1 MDKTNFNQVL
11 GMANQKALLLR
22 QNISIKASELLQ
34 FSAERATPLVLAARG
49 KTLQVAQSITAKV
62 AEGRF
67 EDIDRAEV
75 TAVIFVGFALYSA
88 YVFGLVFYRLYLHPL
103 ARFPGYKICAASE
116 WYEFYCYI
124 VKGGQWGNEI
134 RKMHE
139 KYGPI
144 VRTSPWELSIR
155 DPSFYDQLYVTAS
168 TRKTDMWPRGREG
181 NGFENSHHLSVPHD
195 LHRVRRK
202 HLEPFFS
209 RQGITRIEG
218 RIAELVKKMDDR
230 LVGLKGTGSVLSI
243 DVVLCALTGDVIG
256 QVSSGMQAGLLDDPD
271 FTPAWK
277 DLMIKSTT
285 IAPLFRCFTWINKF
299 MQSLPASVLN
309 SVYPKGISNMM
320 LGKTGQRNIEKIKS
334 EISQSKQDL
343 SGASVFHHLLSS
355 DIPESEKSTDRLRAE
370 SMILLLA
377 GTLAGAHTLTFVVF
391 YVLANPQVEKRLR
404 AELQPAFKDYPKKVP
419 RWADLEKLPYLRG
432 CLKEALRLN
441 GLVGNLARCS
451 PDQDIRFREWVIPKK
466 TPVGM
471 SIYAMHFDPNVF
483 PEPDVF
489 KPERWLGQYTP
500 QMDRN
505 FVPFTK
511 GSRSCLGI
519 NLAWAEMYLAAAVLF
534 RPGGPKLVLHDAD
547 ESDIRIARDYI
558 MGFPKADAKDI
569 RVCVE

>member
-62 AEGRF
+62 TEGRF

-75 TAVIFVGFALYSA
+75 TAVIFVGFTLYSA

-124 VKGGQWGNEI
+124 VK
-134 RKMHE
+134 
-139 KYGPI
+139 GPI

-230 LVGLKGTGSVLSI
+230 LVGLKCTGSVLSI

-271 FTPAWK
+271 FTPAWQEGPH
-277 DLMIKSTT
+277 DQVDYYCTLVPM
-285 IAPLFRCFTWINKF
+285 LY
-299 MQSLPASVLN
+299 MDQQSLPASLLN